1 MILKLM
7 IKNALRHKLRT
18 SLTVLGIGIAVGAFG
33 LLRTVI
39 TSWYASVEVAAA
51 DRLITRQAVSFI
63 FPLPYAYR
71 DKIEKIPGVEK
82 VTYLN
87 WFQGVYIDKD
97 QFFPRMAAD
106 VNTLFDVY
114 PEFIVSKEE
123 LEAFKRERNACV
135 LGQDIAD
142 KYGLKVGDIMNIEGD
157 IYPGQWQFVV
167 RAIYKPRTPTVDG
180 TQMFFHWEYLD
191 ERMKQDSPVRAGWV
205 GWYAVKIKN
214 PDDAAMISEQIDALF
229 ANSSSE
235 TKTETEKAF
244 QNSFLKAYSA
254 IITAINIM
262 AVLIIGVIL
271 LVLANTMIMSARER
285 SSEYAVMK
293 TLGFTGKHL
302 FGLVTGESV
311 LIGLI
316 GGMAG
321 YFITV
326 FFVNGF
332 SMVVPKNYFP
342 VFVLED
348 ITMVQEFV
356 FAIVVGLIAGI
367 IPVYHTIKTS
377 IIDGFRHIG

>member
-356 FAIVVGLIAGI
+356 FAIIVGLIAGI

>member
-1 MILKLM
+1 MIVKLL
-7 IKNALRHKLRT
+7 IKNSLRHKLRT
-18 SLTVLGIGIAVGAFG
+18 TLTVLGIGVAVGAFG

-51 DRLITRQAVSFI
+51 DRLIARQAVSFI

-71 DKIEKIPGVEK
+71 DKIEKVPGVEK

-97 QFFPRMAAD
+97 QFFPRMACDA
-106 VNTLFDVY
+106 NTLFDVY

-123 LEAFKRERNACV
+123 LEAFKKERNACV
-135 LGQDIAD
+135 LGQDIAN
-142 KYGLKVGDIMNIEGD
+142 KYGLKIGDMMNIDGD

-191 ERMKQDSPVRAGWV
+191 ERMKQDAPVRAGQV

-262 AVLIIGVIL
+262 AILIIGVIL

-302 FGLVTGESV
+302 FGLVTGESI
-311 LIGLI
+311 LIGII
-316 GGMAG
+316 GGVAG
-321 YFITV
+321 YFLTI

-332 SMVVPKNYFP
+332 SAVVPKNYFP

-348 ITMVQEFV
+348 ITMIQEFG
-356 FAIVVGLIAGI
+356 FAIIVGLIAGI

>member
-1 MILKLM
+1 MILKLL

-18 SLTVLGIGIAVGAFG
+18 TLTVLGIGVAVGAFG

-71 DKIEKIPGVEK
+71 DKIEKVPGVEK

-87 WFQGVYIDKD
+87 WFQGVYIDKN

-106 VNTLFDVY
+106 ANTLFDVY
-114 PEFIVSKEE
+114 PEFVVSKEE
-123 LEAFKRERNACV
+123 LEAFKKERNACV
-135 LGQDIAD
+135 LGQDIAN
-142 KYGLKVGDIMNIEGD
+142 KYGLKIGDIMNIDGD

-191 ERMKQDSPVRAGWV
+191 ERMKQDAPVRAGQV

-229 ANSSSE
+229 TNSASE

-262 AVLIIGVIL
+262 AILIIGVIL

-302 FGLVTGESV
+302 FGLVTGESI

-316 GGMAG
+316 GGVAG

-332 SMVVPKNYFP
+332 SLVVPKNYFP

-348 ITMVQEFV
+348 MTMIQEFA
-356 FAIVVGLIAGI
+356 FAVIVGLIAGI

>member
-1 MILKLM
+1 MLPKLV
-7 IKNALRHKLRT
+7 IRNALRHKLRT
-18 SLTVLGIGIAVGAFG
+18 FLTVLGISIAVGAFG

-51 DRLITRQAVSFI
+51 DRLICRQAVSFI

-71 DKIEKIPGVEK
+71 DKITKVPGVEK

-97 QFFPRMAAD
+97 QFFPRMAVD
-106 VNTLFDVY
+106 PQTLFDVY
-114 PEFIVSKEE
+114 PEFELTKAE
-123 LEAFKRERNACV
+123 LEAFQKDRGSCV
-135 LGQDIAD
+135 LGQDIAN

-167 RAIYKPRTPTVDG
+167 RAIYRPRTPAVDG

-191 ERMKQDSPVRAGWV
+191 ERIKQDMPPRAGQV

-214 PDDAAMISEQIDALF
+214 PDDAAMVSEQIDALF
-229 ANSSSE
+229 MNSPAE

-254 IITAINIM
+254 IITAINVM
-262 AVLIIGVIL
+262 AILIIGVIL

-285 SSEYAVMK
+285 SGEYAVMK
-293 TLGFTGKHL
+293 TLGFTGKHI
-302 FGLVTGESV
+302 FGVVTGESIV
-311 LIGLI
+311 IGLI
-316 GGMAG
+316 GGIAG
-321 YFITV
+321 YFVTV

-342 VFVLED
+342 VFILED
-348 ITMVQEFV
+348 ITIIHEFA
-356 FAIVVGLIAGI
+356 FALGVGLISGL
-367 IPVYHTIKTS
+367 IPVYHTVKSNIV
-377 IIDGFRHIG
+377 DGLRHVG